1 MDKNAIKK
9 YAVWA
14 RKELIARVTQ
24 KAEQYEITEK
34 KTTPADADSIGG
46 RVLTAA
52 EKKQRQALIAKI
64 NQDGFE
70 QVMEEVAYTWFN
82 RFTALRFMEV
92 NNYLPS
98 HTRVFTNENGEFK
111 PQILADAI
119 QLDLE
124 GLNMDKVFELK
135 DANKTEELYKYLLIT
150 QCNALSGIL
159 PRMFQRL
166 SDYTELLLPD
176 YLLREGSVIEQMI
189 ALIPEE
195 DWTDQVQ
202 IIGWLYQYYNSEK
215 KDDVFAALK
224 KNVKITKE
232 NIPAA
237 TQLFTPDWI
246 VRYMVENSL
255 GRLWLEG
262 HPDVK
267 EQFLPTEEE
276 QSAYADGNQ
285 DPKDTKWHYYLEEAD
300 QEPEVQ
306 AQLDEIRKEYAA
318 LTPDQLKVIDPCSGS
333 GHILAY
339 MFDVL
344 MKIYESYG
352 YTTREAVASIVENN
366 LYGLDIDERA
376 AQLAYFA
383 VMIKARQYDRRF
395 FNRGIQ
401 PHVNAIVESNHVD
414 QFAVDYFCNGDA
426 KLKAA
431 MDTILSELHDAKEYG
446 SILTV
451 TPQDWTALY
460 DRFAEITEDINMSR
474 ETALREVLP
483 LVQVAEV
490 LAQKYDA
497 VVTNPPYMSGSG
509 MSAKLSD
516 YVKKYYPDSKSD
528 LFAVFIESC
537 SKMTKKVGYQAMI
550 TQHAWMFL
558 SGFIK
563 LRAKLQSIDII
574 NMIHLGPRAF
584 EEISGEVVQTTSFVM
599 RKSDIIKYLGTY
611 VRLVKANSQDAKEEM
626 FLNEI
631 NRFHTSK
638 ITFTRIPEEPIVYW
652 LPEKALLPY
661 NNAAV
666 LLGDVA
672 APCAG
677 LATGDN
683 NTFQRYWHEVF
694 FENIGFDVHD
704 VSETEYRAEK
714 WYPCNSSGDFRKWYT
729 DNLMVVNWQYN
740 GKEIK
745 SFRNAAGKLA
755 ARPQNTVR
763 YFKEGLTW
771 NKLSTSRFAVK
782 YKAPGFVFDD
792 TSRSAFPHDL
802 DLLFYYIGS
811 LCSCVTFSYLQ
822 ALDPTMSF
830 TNGDLV
836 RIPMVVDES
845 KKDTVTKLVKEC
857 IEYSKADWDSFETS
871 WDFQKHPLLRKV
883 STIAEAFDQWQ
894 GECNDRFNKLK
905 ANEEELNRIFI
916 DIYGLQ
922 DELTPEVEDKDVTV
936 RKADLGRDIRSFIS
950 YAVGCMFGRYSIY
963 KEGVIYAGGN
973 WNYNDYENMAWIA
986 EGKPEILSFYS
997 KIHFFPDQDNII
1009 PICND
1014 EYFVDDI
1021 VHKFIE
1027 FVSVV
1032 YGTDNLHENI
1042 KFIADALGGKGQP
1055 KDVIRNY
1062 FLNDFYKDHCKI
1074 YQKRPIYWLFDSGKK
1089 NGFKAL
1095 IYMHRY
1101 QPDTIARIRT
1111 DYVHEQQSR
1120 YRTAMADL
1128 EKRIDNAA
1136 AGERVKLNK
1145 ELNKL
1150 QAQAEEIRVY
1160 EEKIHHLADQMISID
1175 LDDGV
1180 KHNYAIF
1187 KDVLAKIK

>member
-1 MDKNAIKK
+1 MDKNIIKK

-64 NQDGFE
+64 NRDGFE

-276 QSAYADGNQ
+276 QSAYAKGNR
-285 DPKDTKWHYYLEEAD
+285 DPEDTKWHYYLEEAE

-306 AQLDEIRKEYAA
+306 AQLAEIRKEYAA
-318 LTPDQLKVIDPCSGS
+318 LTPDQLKVIDPCCGS

-352 YTTREAVASIVENN
+352 YMPREAVASIVENN

-383 VMIKARQYDRRF
+383 VMMKARQYDRRF
-395 FNRGIQ
+395 FSRGIQ
-401 PHVNAIVESNHVD
+401 PNVYAIVESNHVD

-451 TPQDWTALY
+451 TPQDWSALY
-460 DRFAEITEDINMSR
+460 DRFEEITKDINMSR
-474 ETALREVLP
+474 ETALRELLP
-483 LVQVAEV
+483 LVQVAEA
-490 LAQKYDA
+490 LAQKYDV
-497 VVTNPPYMSGSG
+497 VVTNPPYMGASKMNS
-509 MSAKLSD
+509 KLNEFVKNNYAD
-516 YVKKYYPDSKSD
+516 YKSD
-528 LFAVFIESC
+528 FFSAFVIYASQI
-537 SKMTKKVGYQAMI
+537 TKQSGYCGFF
-550 TQHAWMFL
+550 TPYVWMF
-558 SGFIK
+558 I
-563 LRAKLQSIDII
+563 QSYEKMRTYLYNYATIETLIQFEYS
-574 NMIHLGPRAF
+574 AF
-584 EEISGEVVQTTSFVM
+584 EEATVPVCTFTFQNRHLQKKGC
-599 RKSDIIKYLGTY
+599 YL
-611 VRLVKANSQDAKEEM
+611 RLVDFRGGMEVQRQKTLEAIKNHDCGFYYEQSTNNFSKIPGSPVAYWVSKNLFADFSDGNLLKNMAEPKSG
-626 FLNEI
+626 LSTTDN
-631 NRFHTSK
+631 NRFLRFWYEVSIRNISFT
-638 ITFTRIPEEPIVYW
+638 ITDIDETVDKTKWFPIAKGGEYRKWYGNNDYVVNWLNNGAEIKEATKGAAGGRIVSPEYYFKKFITWSGISSGVPSMRISEHAIFGSGA
-652 LPEKALLPY
+652 KALLS
-661 NNAAV
+661 
-666 LLGDVA
+666 D
-672 APCAG
+672 
-677 LATGDN
+677 
-683 NTFQRYWHEVF
+683 
-694 FENIGFDVHD
+694 
-704 VSETEYRAEK
+704 
-714 WYPCNSSGDFRKWYT
+714 
-729 DNLMVVNWQYN
+729 
-740 GKEIK
+740 
-745 SFRNAAGKLA
+745 
-755 ARPQNTVR
+755 
-763 YFKEGLTW
+763 EGLYNYLAFLNSKVAFSILKILSPTL
-771 NKLSTSRFAVK
+771 NYEAGHIGNIPVCFQMSEMIEKITIDCIKLSRK
-782 YKAPGFVFDD
+782 
-792 TSRSAFPHDL
+792 
-802 DLLFYYIGS
+802 
-811 LCSCVTFSYLQ
+811 
-822 ALDPTMSF
+822 
-830 TNGDLV
+830 
-836 RIPMVVDES
+836 
-845 KKDTVTKLVKEC
+845 
-857 IEYSKADWDSFETS
+857 DWDSFETS

-894 GECNDRFNKLK
+894 AECDNRFNQLK
-905 ANEEELNRIFI
+905 ANEEELNRMFI
-916 DIYGLQ
+916 DTYGLQ
-922 DELTPEVEDKDVTV
+922 EELTPEVEDKDVTV

-950 YAVGCMFGRYSIY
+950 YAVGCMFGRYSLAV
-963 KEGVIYAGGN
+963 EGLVYAGGE
-973 WNYNDYENMAWIA
+973 WPPLDKAIGVRERLY
-986 EGKPEILSFYS
+986 PEADPNICSWMDAYGEFC
-997 KIHFFPDQDNII
+997 PDIDNVI
-1009 PICND
+1009 PICDD
-1014 EYFVDDI
+1014 EYFKDDI
-1021 VHKFIE
+1021 VGSFVE
-1027 FVSVV
+1027 FVKRV
-1032 YGTDNLHENI
+1032 YGEDTLDENL

-1128 EKRIDNAA
+1128 EKRIANAA
-1136 AGERVKLNK
+1136 SGERVKLNK

-1150 QAQAEEIRVY
+1150 QAQAEEIRIY

-1187 KDVLAKIK
+1187 QDVLVKIK